1 MDDSVISTPQP
12 TNRNEP
18 ASSRA
23 NSALFRSA
31 TSTSRTV
38 RVNWLR
44 FLFYSWKRISILSKL
59 VVSCSVA
66 LVIAQVA
73 VGIAMLVTARGES
86 CDQPLQTFIIVYMV
100 RTVISCP
107 FYIGQH
113 FERAQERLRIQRQRE
128 RDSRREE
135 QVRHR
140 RQQRREE
147 RRRLRAQQQQQQQ
160 VTPTTTQEQLIP
172 SNASIH
178 STIMEPRSNQ
188 FFTVA
193 ERLRSLVDLFAVL
206 WFIVGNYLL
215 FSSKTCSALAP
226 RLYYT
231 SLAYVLIGYLVVI
244 VPILLC
250 TSAIFC
256 LPCVMLGMRVLNIP
270 EMDGMEQGARQEE
283 ISKVPVY
290 RFRTSDNSQQ
300 TQQQQ
305 QQGVTTQPPEQK
317 SKGVLGNLMRG
328 GYRHQMDAEQGPVDD
343 IFITPSEDA
352 MCCICLA
359 EYEDQDL
366 LCRLWCGHHFHKSCL
381 TEWLA
386 LNKKCPLCK
395 QDFRGKEYEE
405 DSQDED
411 DVDDDDYD
419 SLVENAIPMQQ
430 LPTAT
435 ATTTHTHDN
444 RS

>member
-1 MDDSVISTPQP
+1 
-12 TNRNEP
+12 
-18 ASSRA
+18 
-23 NSALFRSA
+23 
-31 TSTSRTV
+31 
-38 RVNWLR
+38 
-44 FLFYSWKRISILSKL
+44 
-59 VVSCSVA
+59 
-66 LVIAQVA
+66 VA

-113 FERAQERLRIQRQRE
+113 FERAEERLPE
-128 RDSRREE
+128 
-135 QVRHR
+135 
-140 RQQRREE
+140 
-147 RRRLRAQQQQQQQ
+147 L
-160 VTPTTTQEQLIP
+160 
-172 SNASIH
+172 NACC
-178 STIMEPRSNQ
+178 
-188 FFTVA
+188 
-193 ERLRSLVDLFAVL
+193 RLRSLVDLFAVL

-256 LPCVMLGMRVLNIP
+256 LPCVMCKLIFFIERNPKL
-270 EMDGMEQGARQEE
+270 
-283 ISKVPVY
+283 IS
-290 RFRTSDNSQQ
+290 SSHN
-300 TQQQQ
+300 
-305 QQGVTTQPPEQK
+305 
-317 SKGVLGNLMRG
+317 
-328 GYRHQMDAEQGPVDD
+328 
-343 IFITPSEDA
+343 A

-395 QDFRGKEYEE
+395 QDFRGKEYQE

-411 DVDDDDYD
+411 EPDDDG
-419 SLVENAIPMQQ
+419 SLEMQQ
-430 LPTAT
+430 LHT
-435 ATTTHTHDN
+435 ATTHAH